1 VIESPV
7 ELGIVAPVL
16 DHATGVSDGRAV
28 AGEER
33 SDLGEAEPAAHMG
46 EIHGHLA
53 GEGRP
58 R

>member
-1 VIESPV
+1 
-7 ELGIVAPVL
+7 
-16 DHATGVSDGRAV
+16 VSDGRAV